1 MEQIL
6 FKGKELTP
14 SEKLELLRA
23 NCIASEFTQI
33 KISFTEEDLDEMK
46 SRLSEV
52 CIEKDGLED
61 ELKDLSKDLRT
72 KIKTQVETIKVLL
85 KLLKDK
91 YEYQT
96 QEVFHFDD

>member
-1 MEQIL
+1 MEETIYQ
-6 FKGKELTP
+6 GKTP

-23 NCIASEFTQI
+23 NCRTSEFLQI
-33 KISFTEEDLDEMK
+33 KIFFTEEDLDEMK

-72 KIKTQVETIKVLL
+72 KIKTQAETIKVLL

-91 YEYQT
+91 YEYQI
-96 QEVFHFDD
+96 Q